1 MKKRILSLAL
11 AICLCLGLSVPAWA
25 AGPTFTD
32 VPTGHWAYAQIERAY
47 SEGVIAGTYYDES
60 TGERRFSPDEPMTMA
75 QLVTILCRKFFPDE
89 METAQATGPWY
100 AQAQEVALKHHL
112 YGWTTEGTNGMDKP
126 LNRYGMAQIL
136 YATLLAIGCAPTDE
150 DMAGVSEQI
159 ADYDEIK
166 SPTPI
171 VGVVSLGIISGVDEK
186 GTFAGDAYM
195 TRAQAAVVFCR
206 LVDVTEEKR
215 EYLEDSGTF
224 QFDAPFDKPYTMQ
237 VGEQSRMIAHY
248 YQDGE
253 RWGAVVGHVYTSS
266 DPNVVRVVSG
276 DEIEAVGPGTAT
288 VTCSAYWFNLPVTT
302 SCQITVEAEQET
314 TEPTEPD
321 EPTVPDEA
329 TEPEEPLTE
338 NDLEKMRKEM
348 LELVNE
354 ERANAGLSALRLN
367 DDVCAYAQIRANEVS
382 SKFSHT
388 RPNGENYWTELERLG
403 IEYNP
408 GGENISAGENN
419 PEDAVIGWM
428 NSPGH
433 RANILKEGIGQIGIG
448 FVKVNSGYHYYWVQ
462 IFVP

>member
-1 MKKRILSLAL
+1 MKKCISLFLAL
-11 AICLCLGLSVPAWA
+11 ALCLGLSVPAWA
-25 AGPTFTD
+25 AEATFTD
-32 VPTGHWAYAQIERAY
+32 VPAGHWAYAQIERAF

-89 METAQATGPWY
+89 METSQATGPWY
-100 AQAQEVALKHHL
+100 AQAQEVALKHNL

-150 DMAGVSEQI
+150 DMAGVSEKI
-159 ADYDEIK
+159 ADYDKIK

-171 VGVVSLGIISGVDEK
+171 VGVVSLGIISGVDEN
-186 GTFAGDAYM
+186 GTFAGDSYM

-215 EYLEDSGTF
+215 EYLENSGTF

-237 VGEQSRMIAHY
+237 VGDQRRMIAHHY
-248 YQDGE
+248 LDGE
-253 RWGAVVGHVYTSS
+253 RWGAVVDQVYTSS
-266 DPNVVRVVSG
+266 DPNVVCVVSG
-276 DEIEAVGPGTAT
+276 DEIKAVGPGIAT

-321 EPTVPDEA
+321 EPTVPDE
-329 TEPEEPLTE
+329 PLTE
-338 NDLEKMRKEM
+338 DNLQELREEM
-348 LELVNE
+348 LELVNA
-354 ERANAGLSALRLN
+354 ERADAGLPALRLN
-367 DDVCAYAQIRANEVS
+367 DEVCAYAQIRANEVS
-382 SKFSHT
+382 SNFSHT
-388 RPNGENYWTELERLG
+388 RPNGENYWTELGRLG
-403 IEYNP
+403 IEYYP
-408 GGENISAGENN
+408 GGENISAGSND
-419 PEDAVIGWM
+419 PADTVARWM
-428 NSPGH
+428 DSPGH

-448 FVKVNSGYHYYWVQ
+448 FVEVDSGYHYYWVQ
-462 IFVP
+462 VFVP